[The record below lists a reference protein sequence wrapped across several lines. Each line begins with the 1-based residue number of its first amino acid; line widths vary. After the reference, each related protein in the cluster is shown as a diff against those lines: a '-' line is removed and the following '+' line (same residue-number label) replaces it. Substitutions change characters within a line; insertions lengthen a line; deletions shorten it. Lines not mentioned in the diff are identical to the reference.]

1 MIQPIL
7 NQVLVRPLE
16 ADNIS
21 EGGIIVPDSCKKD
34 SNKVQ
39 IVAVGNGSK
48 KKPMN
53 RKVGEIGYRVKDNGV
68 EVLVDGIKHFLL
80 DQSWIIALN

>member
-1 MIQPIL
+1 MQPIG
-7 NQVLVRPLE
+7 QKILVRPLE
-16 ADNIS
+16 SDSIS

-34 SNKVQ
+34 SNKVE

-48 KKPMN
+48 DKPMY
-53 RKVGEIGYRVKDNGV
+53 RKVGDIGYRVKDHGTEVIIKGV
-68 EVLVDGIKHFLL
+68 KHFLL

>member
-1 MIQPIL
+1 MIKPIK
-7 NQVLVRPLE
+7 QQILVRPLE
-16 ADNIS
+16 SDSIS

-34 SNKVQ
+34 SNKVE

-48 KKPMN
+48 DKPMH
-53 RKVGEIGYRVKDNGV
+53 RKVGEIGYRVKEHGT
-68 EVLVDGIKHFLL
+68 EVLVNGVKHFLL

>member
-1 MIQPIL
+1 MIKPIR

-16 ADNIS
+16 SDNIS

-34 SNKVQ
+34 SNKVK
-39 IVAVGNGSK
+39 IVAVGNGTK
-48 KKPMN
+48 KNPMYRKP
-53 RKVGEIGYRVKDNGV
+53 GEIGYRVKDHGT
-68 EVLVDGIKHFLL
+68 EIIVDGIKHFLL

>member
-1 MIQPIL
+1 MQPIR
-7 NQVLVRPLE
+7 NNILVRPLE
-16 ADNIS
+16 SDNIS

-39 IVAVGNGSK
+39 IVAVGAGTK
-48 KKPMN
+48 KNPMYRKP
-53 RKVGEIGYRVKDNGV
+53 GEIGYRVKDHGT
-68 EVLVDGIKHFLL
+68 EIIIGGEKHFLL